1 MLMDTDYIYISGT
14 YRHAMLV
21 NSIDFQDKV
30 VLDVGTG
37 TGILALFAC
46 QAGARKV

>member
-1 MLMDTDYIYISGT
+1 MLQDVVRTGT
-14 YRHAMLV
+14 YQQAFLQ

-37 TGILALFAC
+37 NSYQT
-46 QAGARKV
+46 